1 MKLQDEFYKL
11 TQEKQEEEAVKMT
24 NMYYEKAEQ
33 WRKIAIKARKG
44 KIKKP
49 SNVNEAT

>member
-1 MKLQDEFYKL
+1 MNIQEVFYEL
-11 TQEKQEEEAVKMT
+11 TQEEQEEAAVKMT
-24 NMYYEKAEQ
+24 NKYYEKAEE

-49 SNVNEAT
+49 DKKES